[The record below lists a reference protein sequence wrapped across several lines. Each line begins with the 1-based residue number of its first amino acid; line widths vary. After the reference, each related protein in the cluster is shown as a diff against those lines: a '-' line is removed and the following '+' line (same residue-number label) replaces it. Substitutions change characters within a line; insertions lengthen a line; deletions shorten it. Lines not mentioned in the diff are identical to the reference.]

1 MFASNE
7 PVSAL
12 SAAATEV
19 AVFEEDAGLEEEEV
33 EDPED
38 EAWVFP
44 LDFAAAAFFSADL
57 GVEHIAAVSGGY
69 FNIIIHVRPVI
80 GKLVKRLRAVLI
92 I

>member
-1 MFASNE
+1 MRYFPETGNSSLPLFASNE

-44 LDFAAAAFFSADL
+44 LDFAAAAFL
-57 GVEHIAAVSGGY
+57 
-69 FNIIIHVRPVI
+69 
-80 GKLVKRLRAVLI
+80 
-92 I
+92 